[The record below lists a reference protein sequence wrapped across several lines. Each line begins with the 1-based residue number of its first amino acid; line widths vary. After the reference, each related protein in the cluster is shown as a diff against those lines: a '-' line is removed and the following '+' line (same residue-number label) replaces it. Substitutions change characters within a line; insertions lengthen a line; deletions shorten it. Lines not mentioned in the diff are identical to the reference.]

1 MLTKLFSS
9 DERLNPLAVVEV
21 NEETPEMDWDYYETD
36 VTLLTAVEIAFL
48 VKQVDLIALLG
59 QHAELTKDQTLNYVE
74 LMMRA
79 KKEVSVEEFRKRV
92 ISLPV
97 DEVNRMIQ
105 SWNIH
110 DSRYFL
116 SGEGKED

>member
-1 MLTKLFSS
+1 MLPS
-9 DERLNPLAVVEV
+9 DGRFNPLAVVEV

-36 VTLLTAVEIAFL
+36 VTSLTAVEIAFL

-59 QHAELTKDQTLNYVE
+59 QHAELSKDQTLIYVE
-74 LMMRA
+74 LVMRA

-92 ISLPV
+92 MSLPV

-110 DSRYFL
+110 DSRYCL
-116 SGEGKED
+116 SGEGKEA

>member
-1 MLTKLFSS
+1 MLPS
-9 DERLNPLAVVEV
+9 DGRFNPLAVVEV

-59 QHAELTKDQTLNYVE
+59 QHVELSKDQTLNYVE

-92 ISLPV
+92 MSLPV
-97 DEVNRMIQ
+97 DEVNRMIK

-116 SGEGKED
+116 SAEGKED

>member
-36 VTLLTAVEIAFL
+36 VTSLTAVEVAFL

>member
-1 MLTKLFSS
+1 M
-9 DERLNPLAVVEV
+9 EV
-21 NEETPEMDWDYYETD
+21 NEETPEMEWDYYETD
-36 VTLLTAVEIAFL
+36 VTAMTAVEVAFL

-59 QHAELTKDQTLNYVE
+59 QHAELSKDQTMNYVE

-79 KKEVSVEEFRKRV
+79 KKEVPVEEFRKRV

-97 DEVNRMIQ
+97 DQVNHLIQ

-110 DSRYFL
+110 D
-116 SGEGKED
+116 D

>member
-1 MLTKLFSS
+1 
-9 DERLNPLAVVEV
+9 
-21 NEETPEMDWDYYETD
+21 MDWDYYETD

-79 KKEVSVEEFRKRV
+79 KKEVPSK
-92 ISLPV
+92 SSGSGLCL
-97 DEVNRMIQ
+97 
-105 SWNIH
+105 
-110 DSRYFL
+110 SRWTR
-116 SGEGKED
+116 

>member
-21 NEETPEMDWDYYETD
+21 NEETPEMEWDYYETD
-36 VTLLTAVEIAFL
+36 VTSLTAVEIAFL

-59 QHAELTKDQTLNYVE
+59 QHAELSKDQTLNYVE

-92 ISLPV
+92 MSLPV
-97 DEVNRMIQ
+97 DEVNHLIQ

-116 SGEGKED
+116 SANGKED

>member
-1 MLTKLFSS
+1 M
-9 DERLNPLAVVEV
+9 EV

-36 VTLLTAVEIAFL
+36 VTSMTAVEVAFL

-92 ISLPV
+92 MSLPV
-97 DEVNRMIQ
+97 DQVNRMIQ